1 MNERTFLALR
11 VTETAKGVYARA
23 ITSLPV
29 GDLPEADVLIKVRYS
44 ALNYKDALSA
54 TGNKGVT
61 RTYPHTPGVDA
72 AGIVEESRVAD
83 FHPGD
88 EVVVTGYDLGS
99 NTDGGFAEYIRV
111 PASWVVKRPAELS
124 LRETMM
130 YGTAGFTA
138 ALAVHKLM
146 THDVTPDHGP
156 VLVTGATGGVG
167 SLAVAILARE
177 GFHVVA
183 VSGKSDKREFLLSLG
198 AKEVVERDDAKDASG
213 KPLLVGRWA
222 GVVDTVGGSLLDTA
236 IRHTKFEGVVAC
248 CGNIAS
254 ADLHVSIYPFILRGV
269 SLLGIGSAFTPMST
283 RLEIWR
289 KLSTLWKLDVMEKIT
304 TEITLHELDQ
314 YIDRILNGTV
324 AGHVL
329 VRMPST

>member
-11 VTETAKGVYARA
+11 VTETAKGTYARA
-23 ITSLPV
+23 VTSLPV
-29 GDLPEADVLIKVRYS
+29 GDLPEADVLIKVHYS

-72 AGIVEESRVAD
+72 AGIVEESRAAD

-183 VSGKSDKREFLLSLG
+183 VSGKRDKREYLLALG
-198 AKEVVERDDAKDASG
+198 AKEVVERGDAQDASG

-236 IRHTKFEGVVAC
+236 IRHTKLEGVVAC

-289 KLSTLWKLDVMEKIT
+289 KLSTLWKLDVLEKIT

-314 YIDRILNGTV
+314 YIDRILNGAV

-329 VRMPST
+329 VRLPST

>member
-11 VTETAKGVYARA
+11 VTETAKGAYARA
-23 ITSLPV
+23 VTSLPV